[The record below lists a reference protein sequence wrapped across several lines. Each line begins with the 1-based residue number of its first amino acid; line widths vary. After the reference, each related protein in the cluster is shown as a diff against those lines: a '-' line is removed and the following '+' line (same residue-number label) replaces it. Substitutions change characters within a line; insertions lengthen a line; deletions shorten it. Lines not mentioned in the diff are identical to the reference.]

1 MVRVHPAPQPVMKWI
16 YLLLAIITEVVA
28 TTALKDSHGFTKL
41 LPSIIVIVGYSLTFF
56 FLSITLKQ
64 MSVGITYA
72 IWSGLGILFISLI
85 GYFRYNQTLDAPA
98 VLGMLFIG
106 AGILTIRFFSSSI

>member
-1 MVRVHPAPQPVMKWI
+1 MKWI
-16 YLLLAIITEVVA
+16 FLLLAIVTEVIA
-28 TTALKDSHGFTKL
+28 TTALKDSEGFTKL

-72 IWSGLGILFISLI
+72 IWSGLGILFINLI
-85 GYFRYNQTLDAPA
+85 GYFRYNQIMDAPA

-106 AGILTIRFFSSSI
+106 IGILIIRFFSSSV